1 MVAASTSQLEEERNA
16 ALTQHKAVHVQVEG
30 REVTNIHCRGVGLQ
44 SNPTFKGPFQPNQ
57 FYHSM
62 KSSHTCAPFPT
73 TPAPAHTIQNRTRPL
88 LNKSC
93 PHYSIEAGY
102 NY

>member
-16 ALTQHKAVHVQVEG
+16 ALTQHKAVHVQVGG
-30 REVTNIHCRGVGLQ
+30 REVTNNHCRGIGLH
-44 SNPTFKGPFQPNQ
+44 PTQPILSL
-57 FYHSM
+57 YE
-62 KSSHTCAPFPT
+62 KLTYLCTFPHN
-73 TPAPAHTIQNRTRPL
+73 PAPAHTIQNRTRPL